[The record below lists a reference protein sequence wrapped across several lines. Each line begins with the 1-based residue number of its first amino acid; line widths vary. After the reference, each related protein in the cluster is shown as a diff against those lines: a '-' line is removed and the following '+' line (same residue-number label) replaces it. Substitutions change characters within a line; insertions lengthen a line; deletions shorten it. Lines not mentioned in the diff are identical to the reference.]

1 MRGRRRSRQP
11 RHGGAHRT
19 RPRSRRGRAHRP
31 DTDLTAR
38 RVLQAAR
45 GTALTTRV
53 RRYPTPA
60 RAVAGLR
67 DAGFQVVATSPRG
80 RHVQSLAPLR
90 GDRLALVVGNE
101 THGVDEETLAA
112 TDLVVRIPMAGPV
125 ESLNVGVAAGIGI
138 YELRMRMVLAM
149 LTDRIRATLGRD
161 LGVTAR
167 FVRAAFDARLAA
179 DELDATQVVALMI
192 VACDRRTPVDEL
204 TRELGLTGD
213 ERAGALDPLVD
224 RGYLARTGPDV
235 AITDAGEHAVAAL
248 WTVVDGIEAELYAGL
263 STEERTEFRRM
274 LRRIQE
280 NALRLGRGVR
290 GTPHTG

>member
-1 MRGRRRSRQP
+1 M
-11 RHGGAHRT
+11 
-19 RPRSRRGRAHRP
+19 
-31 DTDLTAR
+31 
-38 RVLQAAR
+38 LQAAR